1 MENTA
6 ERRSMQSN
14 VNMQY
19 IKTTGGN
26 QQLRDMNTKLCLSFN
41 SSTCSSTIIL
51 SRTTL
56 ESFSAAL
63 SVI

>member
-26 QQLRDMNTKLCLSFN
+26 QQLRDISTKLCLSFN
-41 SSTCSSTIIL
+41 SSACSSTIIL